1 MSRNKKPRYWT
12 RLDNGI
18 YLKILFTK
26 YIPTA
31 TAGPMPK
38 ANKIV
43 PNPAVPPNSQPKKT
57 TLTSII
63 ALISATGTI

>member
-31 TAGPMPK
+31 TAGPMP
-38 ANKIV
+38 
-43 PNPAVPPNSQPKKT
+43 
-57 TLTSII
+57 
-63 ALISATGTI
+63 